1 MVNSSLTP
9 RRVVT
14 AAGLA
19 LVVVLSGC
27 STPAPS
33 SSRASKE
40 TSSPHVATAGD
51 GVALQAASA
60 IYARRVAEFE
70 ADPAARFSHAQRI
83 GYADALLHLGKP
95 REAIQE
101 LINTEITFAEA
112 YVNALYLGLAY
123 EMAGDLKSAH
133 RWVARSIER
142 NVDARGGS
150 QWLHLAM
157 IEARLALARNPAWLE
172 NHSVIEA
179 HTHRTAE
186 EILTAIRIQLAVR
199 GDFRMK
205 PDAVVSDLYF
215 EAGICASSLA
225 SRQEYFAQSLEISPL
240 RLAEIERHERVRA
253 RAHASVTAH

>member
-33 SSRASKE
+33 FSRASKD
-40 TSSPHVATAGD
+40 SSSAHAATAGD
-51 GVALQAASA
+51 GVALQTASDF
-60 IYARRVAEFE
+60 YARRVAEFE
-70 ADPAARFSHAQRI
+70 ANPAARSSHARRI
-83 GYADALLHLGKP
+83 AYVDALLHLGRP

-101 LINTEITFAEA
+101 LIDTEISFPDA

-123 EMAGDLKSAH
+123 EMAGDLKSAR

-157 IEARLALARNPAWLE
+157 IDARLALAKDSAWLE
-172 NHSVIEA
+172 KHSVIEA
-179 HTHRTAE
+179 NTHRTAE
-186 EILTAIRIQLAVR
+186 EILAAIRIQLAVR
-199 GDFRMK
+199 GDFGMK

-225 SRQEYFAQSLEISPL
+225 SRQEYFAQSLEISTL
-240 RLAEIERHERVRA
+240 RLTEIERHERVRA
-253 RAHASVTAH
+253 KAHASVSVH